1 MSDGWLAAIYIAVF
15 VVLGL
20 VIAVVVISRT
30 RIAVA
35 RATEAQVQQYREV
48 AERAAAA
55 QREVAEELAR
65 LTDRVAAVE
74 ALMRSV
80 G

>member
-30 RIAVA
+30 RIVVA
-35 RATEAQVQQYREV
+35 RAAEAQVQHYREV
-48 AERAAAA
+48 VERAAAA

>member
-30 RIAVA
+30 RIVVA
-35 RATEAQVQQYREV
+35 RAAEAQVQHYREV

>member
-30 RIAVA
+30 RITVA

-48 AERAAAA
+48 AERAVAA
-55 QREVAEELAR
+55 QREVADELAR

>member
-1 MSDGWLAAIYIAVF
+1 MGDGWLAAIYIAVF

-30 RIAVA
+30 RIVVA

-48 AERAAAA
+48 AKRAAAA
-55 QREVAEELAR
+55 QQGVADELAR

>member
-30 RIAVA
+30 RITVA
-35 RATEAQVQQYREV
+35 RATEAQVQQHREV

>member
-20 VIAVVVISRT
+20 VIAVVVISRA
-30 RIAVA
+30 RVVVA
-35 RATEAQVQQYREV
+35 HATEAQAQQYREV

-55 QREVAEELAR
+55 QRAVAEELTR

>member
-1 MSDGWLAAIYIAVF
+1 MGDGWLAAIYIAVF

-30 RIAVA
+30 RTVVA
-35 RATEAQVQQYREV
+35 RAAGTQVQQYREV

-55 QREVAEELAR
+55 QREVADELAR

>member
-30 RIAVA
+30 RIVVA
-35 RATEAQVQQYREV
+35 RATETQVQQYREV